1 MTTTTQ
7 AIVTPTTTTFAP
19 VTTTTPP
26 TLQAPSNSLPAGY
39 DLFTAQYEGW
49 PFEQTVRL
57 LEERYPQ
64 GTPGKYHFRLS
75 YAVDFLR
82 GGGMIGGLDTV
93 WNSG

>member
-1 MTTTTQ
+1 
-7 AIVTPTTTTFAP
+7 V
-19 VTTTTPP
+19 
-26 TLQAPSNSLPAGY
+26 GY

-64 GTPGKYHFRLS
+64 GTLGKYHFRLS

-82 GGGMIGGLDTV
+82 DGGLIGGLDTV

>member
-1 MTTTTQ
+1 MR
-7 AIVTPTTTTFAP
+7 
-19 VTTTTPP
+19 
-26 TLQAPSNSLPAGY
+26 AG
-39 DLFTAQYEGW
+39 LLS
-49 PFEQTVRL
+49 TVRL
-57 LEERYPQ
+57 LEERYLQ